1 MELLAL
7 GKGLEAILTQ
17 PVVKGRHRGG
27 GGGGRLETERERG
40 KMRGMLGEPPWLLF
54 FSDQGQRTL
63 GPHHT
68 PVTTHNSSR
77 PRKWDETL
85 VWPTFHHEWTETSY
99 PWLCGLV
106 GVWERQEEKCV
117 FFWYAFTCEDTKTG
131 IVRKLVRTARKGI
144 FRFKIYFG
152 VEIRISVKLEAYRK
166 WTRSMWRVNNTW
178 KPVGVC

>member
-117 FFWYAFTCEDTKTG
+117 FFLVCLYLWGHKDWNCEKAG
-131 IVRKLVRTARKGI
+131 PYCAKG
-144 FRFKIYFG
+144 YFQ
-152 VEIRISVKLEAYRK
+152 VQNILWSWDK
-166 WTRSMWRVNNTW
+166 N
-178 KPVGVC
+178 